1 MDTKNQFKL
10 RKFVNELKKYRARHT
25 ELITVYIPIGYDL
38 NKIIQHLAQ
47 EQGTASN
54 IKDKTT
60 RQNVQDALE
69 RMIRHLRLFK
79 VTPSN
84 GLAAFSGNVSEQEG
98 KQDIQ
103 VWSVEPPVPVN
114 IRMYRCDQTF
124 ILDPLD
130 SMIQINEIY
139 GLLVLDNREATLGL
153 LKGKSIQVIR
163 DFSSTVPGKLKVGGW
178 SQQRYARLREEAA
191 NEFYKRVS
199 DVANIEFAAIGKD
212 LKGILIGGPGPTKE
226 TFFNSNHLHAELR
239 KKVLAIKD
247 ISYTDE
253 EGLNELVERSQDVLS
268 EAEVVKEKK
277 IVNEFF
283 TLISKNSDKA
293 VYGPADVLKSLEYGA
308 VDKLLLSESFSKLEE
323 YEEKAN
329 ETGTNVFIISLDT
342 KEGSQLKELGGVA
355 AILRYS
361 VEL

>member
-103 VWSVEPPVPVN
+103 VWSV
-114 IRMYRCDQTF
+114 D
-124 ILDPLD
+124 
-130 SMIQINEIY
+130 
-139 GLLVLDNREATLGL
+139 
-153 LKGKSIQVIR
+153 
-163 DFSSTVPGKLKVGGW
+163 STVPGKLKVGGW

-355 AILRYS
+355 A
-361 VEL
+361 